1 MSWISYHCDDDTA
14 EKIFEENYA
23 YKNEKY
29 NTASPKK
36 NNDDIAEQVFE
47 EANPFKGEKNNDV
60 EIKPVKDEQR
70 QENSHRFKTSAI
82 FTAIFTVLYYI
93 IPQTDFSCRR
103 LRAFLVIF
111 IILCVCGMVYSV
123 FSDFMLQLNTNENDE

>member
-36 NNDDIAEQVFE
+36 NND
-47 EANPFKGEKNNDV
+47 V

-82 FTAIFTVLYYI
+82 FTAIFTILYFI